1 MALLGKVVDKTARNG
16 FCGPNETLVKGE
28 KDSMAENRLIHAFQ
42 KNALEEIRVSLNVF
56 RGKEYIDIRIFYKGD
71 DGEYHPSKKG
81 VTLSPDLL
89 SDLQEALKK
98 LEEAL
103 EA

>member
-1 MALLGKVVDKTARNG
+1 
-16 FCGPNETLVKGE
+16 
-28 KDSMAENRLIHAFQ
+28 MAENRLIHAFQ

-56 RGKEYIDIRIFYKGD
+56 RGKEYIDIRVFYKGD

-89 SDLQEALKK
+89 PDLQEAVKK

>member
-1 MALLGKVVDKTARNG
+1 
-16 FCGPNETLVKGE
+16 
-28 KDSMAENRLIHAFQ
+28 MAENRLIHSFQ
-42 KNALEEIRVSLNVF
+42 RNALEEIRVSLSVF
-56 RGKEYIDIRIFYKGD
+56 RGKEYIDIRIYYKGD

-81 VTLSPDLL
+81 ITLSPELFPDLK
-89 SDLQEALKK
+89 EAMKK